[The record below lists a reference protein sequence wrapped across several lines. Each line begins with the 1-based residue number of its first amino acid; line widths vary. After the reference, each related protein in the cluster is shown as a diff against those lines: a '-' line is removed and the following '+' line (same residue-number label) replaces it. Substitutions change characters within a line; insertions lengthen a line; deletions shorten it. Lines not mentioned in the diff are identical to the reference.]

1 LKTAGVWL
9 VAFVPILFAAGC
21 ASSVATVPGPHEEL
35 ERQVMVMLSTPV
47 PLRLGPWD
55 EAGPSYQSGRGMTQ
69 ISSTAR
75 AVARQYHLELLDDW
89 PMPSLRV
96 HCVVAQLSSGQ
107 DLDEVLA
114 HLNVDP
120 RVLWAQPMQR
130 FHTVAQAQPAER
142 EAAGARWRHLEV
154 LHNIA
159 TGRRVT
165 IAQIDTGVDLNHPDL
180 AGQFTEARDFVTGNG
195 FVPELHG
202 TAVAGVMVARPDT
215 NIGLVG
221 IAPGARVMLLRACWE
236 TGEVDAAA
244 CNSFSL
250 AKALQYAMRRDVQ
263 LINLSL
269 TGPHDILLGR
279 LIDRATAQGIAII
292 AAADDGGTSSGF
304 PANHPG
310 VIAVGSRAS
319 PRGQRT
325 LLAPGQDVLTT
336 TPNATWGFQSGASF
350 SAAHVTGL
358 SALLLEVSPDLTPK
372 RIEEVLRRTG
382 ANPGGISAEALVDPC
397 AALTAL
403 RGQGESVRC
412 SPLAEAVDRSNPAG
426 LR

>member
-1 LKTAGVWL
+1 
-9 VAFVPILFAAGC
+9 
-21 ASSVATVPGPHEEL
+21 
-35 ERQVMVMLSTPV
+35 
-47 PLRLGPWD
+47 
-55 EAGPSYQSGRGMTQ
+55 
-69 ISSTAR
+69 
-75 AVARQYHLELLDDW
+75 
-89 PMPSLRV
+89 
-96 HCVVAQLSSGQ
+96 
-107 DLDEVLA
+107 
-114 HLNVDP
+114 
-120 RVLWAQPMQR
+120 
-130 FHTVAQAQPAER
+130 
-142 EAAGARWRHLEV
+142 
-154 LHNIA
+154 
-159 TGRRVT
+159 
-165 IAQIDTGVDLNHPDL
+165 
-180 AGQFTEARDFVTGNG
+180 
-195 FVPELHG
+195 
-202 TAVAGVMVARPDT
+202 
-215 NIGLVG
+215 
-221 IAPGARVMLLRACWE
+221 MLLRACWE

-279 LIDRATAQGIAII
+279 LIDRATAQGIAVI

-325 LLAPGQDVLTT
+325 LLAPGYDVLTT

-382 ANPGGISAEALVDPC
+382 TSPGSTSAEALVDPC

-403 RGQGESVRC
+403 RGRGESVRC
-412 SPLAEAVDRSNPAG
+412 SPLAEAADRSNPAG